1 MSSEGRKLLT
11 KCIVHRS
18 ADREEPSTRFLFP
31 ICTICVF
38 RSSNPSHPF
47 AISNYRDS
55 ARKPGEFDYLII
67 STRRRFRVE
76 DGGKDASPG
85 IQRYDLSVDWKKKKK
100 KKGGINK
107 VDRRANI
114 LRYPISQF
122 ATYRIL
128 RMQNVGEAIDV
139 DDLATTIAELQFP
152 CW

>member
-1 MSSEGRKLLT
+1 MEGK
-11 KCIVHRS
+11 
-18 ADREEPSTRFLFP
+18 
-31 ICTICVF
+31 
-38 RSSNPSHPF
+38 
-47 AISNYRDS
+47 
-55 ARKPGEFDYLII
+55 
-67 STRRRFRVE
+67 TRRRE
-76 DGGKDASPG
+76 S
-85 IQRYDLSVDWKKKKK
+85 SVMISQLIEKKKKK

-152 CW
+152 C